1 MHYPSAVEVLADEE
15 LLSSID
21 VLLRASHPPFDRVM
35 TRLVDLDWKP
45 NGQASA
51 FILAMALFNK
61 QYVHHREEAD
71 VVESMRLAQA
81 DVLSHPVIS
90 KVVAHTTGAA
100 IDSAVRK

>member
-1 MHYPSAVEVLADEE
+1 MHFPQSVDVLTDDE
-15 LLSSID
+15 LLSHID
-21 VLLRASHPPFDRVM
+21 ALLRASDPPFNRVM

-90 KVVAHTTGAA
+90 KALAQTTGAA
-100 IDSAVRK
+100 IDSAVRR

>member
-1 MHYPSAVEVLADEE
+1 M
-15 LLSSID
+15 
-21 VLLRASHPPFDRVM
+21 
-35 TRLVDLDWKP
+35 VDLDWKP

-90 KVVAHTTGAA
+90 KVVAQTTGAA

>member
-1 MHYPSAVEVLADEE
+1 MHHERGVEVLTDEE

-21 VLLRASHPPFDRVM
+21 ELLTSSHPPFDRVM
-35 TRLVDLDWKP
+35 SRLIALDWKP

-51 FILAMALFNK
+51 FVLAMALFTK
-61 QYVHHREEAD
+61 QYAHHRGEAD

-90 KVVAHTTGAA
+90 KVVAQTTGAA
-100 IDSAVRK
+100 IDQAVRR

>member
-1 MHYPSAVEVLADEE
+1 MHYPSTVEVLADEE

-21 VLLRASHPPFDRVM
+21 VLLRASHPPCDQVM
-35 TRLVDLDWKP
+35 TRLVELDWKP

-90 KVVAHTTGAA
+90 KVVAQTTGAA